1 MELGPIQKRW
11 IEELRSGRFKQGKEK
26 LCRDPGDGVL
36 RYCCLGVLCYVMS
49 GKPNES
55 EDAVVE
61 EGVLGVDYM
70 WCGKDDVLPES
81 IMVEAGLHSDQGD
94 ACDDHRSLVAKND
107 AGWTFQEI
115 ADELEEHPERY
126 FERSA

>member
-1 MELGPIQKRW
+1 M
-11 IEELRSGRFKQGKEK
+11 
-26 LCRDPGDGVL
+26 
-36 RYCCLGVLCYVMS
+36 GVLCYAIS
-49 GKPNES
+49 GSPSES
-55 EDAVVE
+55 EGYD
-61 EGVLGVDYM
+61 GGVDYL

-81 IMVEAGLHSDQGD
+81 IMIEAGLHSDQGD
-94 ACDDHRSLVAKND
+94 ACDDHRSLVTKND